1 VTASFLNIS
10 ISLQT
15 VFAADAHLAGQ
26 VLCEKP
32 AVNRGK
38 SQNDLIGTR
47 MPTVSSKEG
56 QHLKQ

>member
-15 VFAADAHLAGQ
+15 VSAADAHLAGQ

-38 SQNDLIGTR
+38 SQNDL
-47 MPTVSSKEG
+47 MPTVSIEEG